1 MPYITTPFTTW
12 ATLFFLLALH
22 LFLNYTAVRAVN
34 MHSLNRQ
41 RTCLLISNLV
51 DKGKVLSPR
60 EVSQQE
66 RIFIKGNLL
75 RWKGRSL
82 LGECHIGVSLHALL
96 ESMGQDSHS
105 TGSFKDLD
113 GLAELFTLFHD
124 QRYIMWYSI
133 TTREVIVV
141 LKHGATPF
149 DQIKAWSHALL
160 LARDLVRQQDKVSKD
175 NTQLVKMITK
185 TLEETIQLFH
195 TNTSAI
201 VAAGWDLS
209 IPHVETKSGSRIR
222 FKAGVV

>member
-1 MPYITTPFTTW
+1 
-12 ATLFFLLALH
+12 
-22 LFLNYTAVRAVN
+22 
-34 MHSLNRQ
+34 
-41 RTCLLISNLV
+41 
-51 DKGKVLSPR
+51 
-60 EVSQQE
+60 
-66 RIFIKGNLL
+66 
-75 RWKGRSL
+75 
-82 LGECHIGVSLHALL
+82 
-96 ESMGQDSHS
+96 MGQDSHS